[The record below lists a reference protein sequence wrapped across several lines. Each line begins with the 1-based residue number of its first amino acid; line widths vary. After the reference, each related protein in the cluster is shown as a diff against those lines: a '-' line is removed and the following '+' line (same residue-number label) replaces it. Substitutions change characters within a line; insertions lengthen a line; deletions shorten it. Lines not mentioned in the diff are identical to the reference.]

1 MFVKNLLLT
10 LSAFLVL
17 PITTNAQTCTPDLAA
32 SGLITPSSDA
42 DIQKAQVDVNY
53 EQTFQLKIPKDT
65 IISVDGFGD
74 INASV
79 NYLIVDSITGFPTGG
94 PSEFD
99 YNCNPINCTY
109 PAESVGCLVVFGTP
123 WEALGGTTIPIKIH
137 TRLNGTGFIGPVP
150 ITDNTPLVFDFNIEV
165 LPKDINVSTNFINKK
180 TELLVFP
187 NPTSDFSNIKIN
199 SIEKGSLQINIVNL
213 LGVRVLQQKVP
224 NFNGSF
230 SQQISKA
237 KIGSGV
243 FFVSVVINGKETVT
257 KLIIR

>member
-17 PITTNAQTCTPDLAA
+17 SITANAQTCTPDENVTGTI
-32 SGLITPSSDA
+32 SPSTSA
-42 DIQKAQVDVNY
+42 GVQKAQVDVAY
-53 EQTFQLKIPKDT
+53 EQTFQFKVPKDT
-65 IISVDGFGD
+65 FITVSGFGD
-74 INASV
+74 IDANI
-79 NYLIVDSITGFPTGG
+79 NYMIIDSITGFPTDG
-94 PSEFD
+94 PSTFE
-99 YNCNPINCTY
+99 YNCNPTNCTY
-109 PAESVGCLVVFGTP
+109 PAESVGCLVIFGTP

-137 TRLNGTGFIGPVP
+137 TRINATGNLFGNPL
-150 ITDNTPLVFDFNIEV
+150 TNNTPLVFDFDIEI

-187 NPTSDFSNIKIN
+187 NPTSDFSTIKIN

-243 FFVSVVINGKETVT
+243 FFVSVIINGKETVT